1 MTEQNLKW
9 IIDDAHGWLRVDKL
23 KYIRSNFRA
32 SPYSY
37 YDDQYVYLEEDC
49 DASLYINEHKVI
61 NDIPVQM
68 INGLSQIRNLDHI
81 SIGN

>member
-1 MTEQNLKW
+1 MVEQNLKW

-37 YDDQYVYLEEDC
+37 YDDEYVYLEEDM
-49 DASLYINEHKVI
+49 DAMLYINEHKII
-61 NDIPVQM
+61 NDIPEQYHQGYCFV
-68 INGLSQIRNLDHI
+68 RDLDNI
-81 SIGN
+81 YTAN

>member
-1 MTEQNLKW
+1 MVEQNLKW

-23 KYIRSNFRA
+23 KYIRSNFRS

-37 YDDQYVYLEEDC
+37 CDDQYVYLEEDC
-49 DASLYINEHKVI
+49 DASLYINEHKI
-61 NDIPVQM
+61 TNHIPEQYYEGYCFVRD
-68 INGLSQIRNLDHI
+68 LW